1 MKCQQER
8 LESDFSA
15 LAQYGAL
22 DNGGFTRLAFT
33 AEDMA
38 ARQWLMKAMKSAGL
52 SVSVDPF
59 GNICGRRE
67 GQEDLPAIMIGSHI
81 DTVPEGGNYDGVVGV
96 LAGLEVLRT
105 LNDLQLKTRR
115 PIEVINLSA
124 EESSRFGMA
133 TLGSKALAGKL
144 DIDTLKRLVDREGV
158 SLYAA
163 LKECGYAADEIA
175 SAAIDPKRLHAF
187 IEVHIEQGP
196 VLEAKDCPIGI
207 VTSIAAP
214 TRFKV
219 MIEGRADH
227 SGNTP
232 MTMRQDALTAACE
245 LTLGVERIAAHEAG
259 DSTVGTVGYMYIS
272 PGAMNVIPG
281 QVELGID
288 IRDIN
293 MADKDK
299 AVAAVVALM
308 AEIAERRDVKI
319 SHQQLC
325 NDEPVA
331 LSDKIITTLK
341 EAADQTGLDSIMM
354 PSGAGHD
361 AMNMA
366 RLTDTGM
373 IFIPSIDGVSHNI
386 AERSKIEDIYA
397 GTNVLLH
404 ATLKLAQE

>member
-1 MKCQQER
+1 
-8 LESDFSA
+8 
-15 LAQYGAL
+15 
-22 DNGGFTRLAFT
+22 
-33 AEDMA
+33 
-38 ARQWLMKAMKSAGL
+38 
-52 SVSVDPF
+52 
-59 GNICGRRE
+59 
-67 GQEDLPAIMIGSHI
+67 
-81 DTVPEGGNYDGVVGV
+81 
-96 LAGLEVLRT
+96 
-105 LNDLQLKTRR
+105 
-115 PIEVINLSA
+115 
-124 EESSRFGMA
+124 
-133 TLGSKALAGKL
+133 
-144 DIDTLKRLVDREGV
+144 
-158 SLYAA
+158 
-163 LKECGYAADEIA
+163 
-175 SAAIDPKRLHAF
+175 
-187 IEVHIEQGP
+187 VHIEQGP
-196 VLEAKDCPIGI
+196 VLETKGCSIGI
-207 VTSIAAP
+207 VTSISAP

-219 MIEGRADH
+219 TIEGRADH

-232 MTMRQDALTAACE
+232 MTMRKDALIAASE

-259 DSTVGTVGYMYIS
+259 QSTVGTVGYQYIS

-281 QVELGID
+281 KVELGID

-299 AVAAVVALM
+299 AVAGVIALM
-308 AEIAERRDVKI
+308 EEISMRRDVKI

-331 LSDKIITTLK
+331 LSDKIINALK
-341 EAADQTGLDSIMM
+341 DAADEVGLESLKM